1 MSRERSVSYLTPLP
15 LNEHLRIRPKLD
27 VAGLKNIRDE
37 IKPIVTDEET
47 DLTKTKVI
55 TELSPDMQRW
65 ARRGIT
71 LGWIKESAAKNKKEL
86 HSLREDFEA
95 ARHENKH
102 DKVRAW
108 KGASRIMKS
117 IIPNYAEGYR
127 AVVKF
132 TLNPNKSRVDQIE
145 DSIPIAL
152 ASSVEDNM
160 EYKYNRGGRGS
171 DLASAWRSA
180 EIVSIY
186 KYRGNVPAG
195 SIYSAAMSEASQIVN
210 DGSIEE
216 ETWSLMDMKEVA

>member
-1 MSRERSVSYLTPLP
+1 MGRERRPSYLAPLP
-15 LNEHLRIRPKLD
+15 LNEHPRMRPRLN
-27 VAGLKNIRDE
+27 VTGLKNIREE
-37 IKPIVTDEET
+37 IKPILSDEET
-47 DLTKTKVI
+47 DPTKTKAFI
-55 TELSPDMQRW
+55 GLSPDMQRW

-71 LGWIKESAAKNKKEL
+71 LGWIKESVAKNNKEL
-86 HSLREDFEA
+86 HLLREDFEA

-160 EYKYNRGGRGS
+160 DYKYNRDGRGS
-171 DLASAWRSA
+171 DLTSAWRGA

-186 KYRGNVPAG
+186 KYRGGVSAS
-195 SIYSAAMSEASQIVN
+195 SIYSSAMSEASQIVN

-216 ETWSLMDMKEVA
+216 ETWYLTDQKEVA

>member
-1 MSRERSVSYLTPLP
+1 MSSERNPSYLRPLP
-15 LNEHLRIRPKLD
+15 LNEHPRLRPILNIP
-27 VAGLKNIRDE
+27 GLKNTSE
-37 IKPIVTDEET
+37 AIKPILKVEQTDP
-47 DLTKTKVI
+47 TKIKEFK
-55 TELSPDMQRW
+55 ELSPDMQRW
-65 ARRGIT
+65 TRRGIT
-71 LGWIKESAAKNKKEL
+71 LGWISNTAVRNKKEL
-86 HSLREDFEA
+86 HSMREDFEA

-132 TLNPNKSRVDQIE
+132 TLNPNRSRVDQIE

-160 EYKYNRGGRGS
+160 EYQYDRSGRGS

-180 EIVSIY
+180 QIVSSY
-186 KYRGNVPAG
+186 KYRGNVSAS
-195 SIYSAAMSEASQIVN
+195 SIYSSAMSEASNIVN
-210 DGSIEE
+210 DGGVEE
-216 ETWSLMDMKEVA
+216 DSWYLMDQKEVA